1 VSLLSIDILLNAGC
15 FKIFCVLITT
25 MLDNIEAILREQCG
39 LKKSQPVIA
48 GVSGGPDSLCLM
60 SVLRQAGYHVIVA
73 HFDHKLR
80 HDSDADAR
88 IVAQTAA
95 RLNLQSVVESADVR
109 SFANDEKLSI
119 EEAARIVRYR
129 FLMGQARRFKAQAVA
144 VGHTADDQV
153 ETVLMHFIRGAG
165 LAGLKGMTYRT
176 LINTF
181 DSDIPIVRPLLDIWH
196 EETIVY
202 CAANGFRPR
211 HDPSNASLDFFR
223 NRLRHLLIPTL
234 ESYNPRFR
242 DVVWRTSHSLAGDHE
257 ILSGVLEDAWKN
269 CVVHDQADFIG
280 FDRPA
285 LMKHP
290 VGLQRHL
297 IRRAIEHIHPGDQD
311 ISFAALERAANFIGD
326 SSQRGRIN
334 LPKGLH
340 LLREGIMIYIVAGD
354 VTLPIERWPQLPE
367 DVHAFPLKIPGQ
379 VTLSGG
385 WKLNCE
391 RWNMASLALE
401 QAQANED
408 PFQVWLDAKGILDV
422 LELRGR
428 QEGDR
433 FEPLG
438 MDGHEVKI
446 SDFFINAKLP
456 LRARDR
462 WPLLC
467 MGEKVIW
474 VPGYRPAHSFRLTKS
489 TRQALYF
496 SMTRG

>member
-1 VSLLSIDILLNAGC
+1 MTKC
-15 FKIFCVLITT
+15 YE
-25 MLDNIEAILREQCG
+25 MLDNIESILRQQCG
-39 LKKSQPVIA
+39 LNKDLPIIA

-60 SVLRQAGYHVIVA
+60 GALRKAGYRVVVA
-73 HFDHKLR
+73 HFNHKLR
-80 HDSDADAR
+80 PDSDADAN
-88 IVAQTAA
+88 IVEQTAA
-95 RLNLQSVVESADVR
+95 RLNLPSIIESGEVRAFAD
-109 SFANDEKLSI
+109 AEKLSI
-119 EEAARIVRYR
+119 EEAARIMRYR
-129 FLMGQARRFKAQAVA
+129 FLMGQARRFQAQAVA

-165 LAGLKGMTYRT
+165 LAGLKGMNHRT
-176 LINTF
+176 ILNLF
-181 DSDIPIVRPLLDIWH
+181 DADIPIVRPLLNIWR

-242 DVVWRTSHSLAGDHE
+242 EVVWRTSRSLAGDYE
-257 ILSGVLEDAWKN
+257 IVTGVLDEAWKN
-269 CVVHDQADFIG
+269 CVVHDQGDFVA
-280 FDRPA
+280 FDHTA
-285 LMKHP
+285 LMKNP

-297 IRRAIEHIHPGDQD
+297 VRRAIERIHPDDLD
-311 ISFAALERAANFIGD
+311 IGFAALERAANFIADGG
-326 SSQRGRIN
+326 QRGRMN

-340 LLREGIMIYIVAGD
+340 MLREGTMIYLVAGD
-354 VTLPIERWPQLPE
+354 VTLPMERWPQLPE
-367 DVHAFPLKIPGQ
+367 DIQTFPLKIPGQ
-379 VTLSGG
+379 VVLSGG

-401 QAQANED
+401 QASSNDD
-408 PFQVWLDAKGILDV
+408 PFQVWLDAKGISDA
-422 LELRGR
+422 LELRVR
-428 QEGDR
+428 QDGDR

-438 MDGHEVKI
+438 MDGHAMKI
-446 SDFFINAKLP
+446 SDFFINVKLP
-456 LRARDR
+456 QRVRDR

-467 MGEKVIW
+467 MGEKVVW
-474 VPGYRPAHSFRLTKS
+474 VPGYRPAHPFRLTES